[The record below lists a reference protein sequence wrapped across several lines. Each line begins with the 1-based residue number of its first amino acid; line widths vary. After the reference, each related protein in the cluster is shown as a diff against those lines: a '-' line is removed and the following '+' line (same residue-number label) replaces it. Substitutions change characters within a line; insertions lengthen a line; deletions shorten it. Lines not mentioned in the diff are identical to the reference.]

1 MRPYGHCKGDGILAI
16 VGVLTILV
24 LLASILSSRVNPVV
38 ALVVVPILAALALGF
53 GLETSRFVGEGIAKI
68 APIAVMFVFAILF
81 FGVMTDAGM
90 LDPLIS
96 RIVRVANGKP
106 VWITTGTALLAL
118 LIHLDG
124 SGAVCFLVTIPAMRP
139 LYDQMGMDRR
149 VLACTAS
156 MAAGVN
162 FLPWTGPTIRASAA
176 LQIPVSDIFMP
187 MIPVQIV
194 GLAFVFAASWY
205 LGYREQMRLSRV
217 AADDIVGREFVAQTK
232 SELSRPRLLWP
243 NVAITLAVMG
253 TVISGVVEPMIAF
266 MCGTAAALMLNYP
279 SAASQQKRIEAH
291 GRSAILMTSI
301 LFAAGVFIGIMNG
314 TGMIQAM
321 ASGAAA
327 QFPPW
332 AAAHIPTTL
341 AVLAM
346 PLSLLFDPDSFYFG
360 VLPVLA
366 QLHAQF
372 GGAPI
377 EVAQAA
383 LLGQMTTGF
392 PVSPLTPATFLVAG
406 LAGIELGAHQ
416 RFSIPYLFAA
426 SLVMTVAALVI
437 GLF

>member
-1 MRPYGHCKGDGILAI
+1 MAF

-24 LLASILSSRVNPVV
+24 LLVSILSSRVNPVV
-38 ALVVVPILAALALGF
+38 ALVVVPIVAALSLGF
-53 GLETSRFVGEGIAKI
+53 GIETSKFVGEGIVRI

-90 LDPLIS
+90 LDPLIA
-96 RIVRVANGKP
+96 RIIRAVNGKP
-106 VWITTGTALLAL
+106 TWITTGTALLAL

-139 LYDQMGMDRR
+139 LYDRMGMDRR

-176 LQIPVSDIFMP
+176 LHIPVSEIFIP

-194 GLAFVFAASWY
+194 GLIFVFAASWY
-205 LGYREQMRLSRV
+205 LGFREQRRLALEGIPEV
-217 AADDIVGREFVAQTK
+217 AADVIEERVA
-232 SELSRPRLLWP
+232 SELARPRLLWL

-253 TVISGVVEPMIAF
+253 TVVSGVVEPMIAF

-279 SAASQQKRIEAH
+279 NAAAQQKRVEAH
-291 GRSAILMTSI
+291 AKSAILMTSI
-301 LFAAGVFIGIMNG
+301 LFAAGAFIGIMNG
-314 TGMIQAM
+314 SGMIQAM
-321 ASGAAA
+321 AAGAA
-327 QFPPW
+327 QHFPPS
-332 AAAHIPTTL
+332 AAGHIPTTV

-346 PLSLLFDPDSFYFG
+346 PLSLIFDPDSFYFG

-366 QLHAQF
+366 QLHSQF

-416 RFSIPYLFAA
+416 RFTIPYLLAA
-426 SLVMTVAALVI
+426 SLVMTATALLL